1 MVSMSMF
8 LNKEVARNLL
18 KTSKRSIED
27 IALATELAIDEAVA
41 LKGIF
46 IA

>member
-18 KTSKRSIED
+18 KTSKQFIED
-27 IALATELAIDEAVA
+27 IALATGLAIDEEVA
-41 LKGIF
+41 LKGTF